1 MGSVNLTLVRRAR
14 WRKDTLLDFSEA
26 TQSMCEP
33 FSINSLYP
41 RREVERPKGSGKYID
56 VQQAM
61 LHQEL
66 FHRRLTPSGKE
77 PKYILCNGGVG
88 SGKSV
93 MMCVEILWLLRTY
106 PGIIIVVIAA
116 YDYYFDEF
124 FLPTLSTI
132 LDVDDSPIIK
142 SYSKKSRTYQLTNGS
157 SLRCKA
163 YDDPERIK
171 GWQAHCIFITEAG
184 LLGDRFN
191 QKARNIY
198 NALLERMRAP
208 GRHFPRRVYL
218 DQNPEGHNWTWE
230 LFIKPNKLGD
240 EGKLTLVPPTDWYPA
255 GAEYREY
262 EHTTASG
269 DTYYCIS
276 TGTALNPFNPP
287 GYLEALV
294 DSRLDDPAM
303 MSRKVGGNFTPVHAL
318 VYENYCKLSTHVV
331 PIDRILAY
339 WADCIDRDREG
350 FMGVDCLPRHWRVYV
365 GIDVA
370 GASSPWA
377 IELYIETP
385 PDENG
390 VQHYLAIDELYVKGY
405 TWPQMAEMILAMT
418 EGKGF
423 TDVSYWIDPQS
434 GNQKHGPNQTS
445 VVSEFRELGINC
457 NIPRSYTKVP
467 AIKRVQEFL
476 RCDHRYPHP
485 YLEDTFIT
493 DPEDLLNEQWTT
505 GSSALYYVSSPDRID
520 ERIANVAGS
529 KDNPLGVIN
538 WYNLKEKEVYR
549 YDSTKERQ
557 TKESEEGLA
566 KVGPEK
572 LIDRDDHAQTSEMF
586 AFLGIRPLPRTGVNQ
601 PRRNIPE
608 KAMRGYDMEDN
619 ARNPQPRRN

>member
-1 MGSVNLTLVRRAR
+1 
-14 WRKDTLLDFSEA
+14 
-26 TQSMCEP
+26 MCEP
-33 FSINSLYP
+33 FTINSLYP
-41 RREVERPKGSGKYID
+41 KREVERPKGSGKYIEI
-56 VQQAM
+56 QQAM
-61 LHQEL
+61 QHQEL
-66 FHRRLTPSGKE
+66 FHRKRTPSGKV

-93 MMCVEILWLLRTY
+93 MMCVEIVWLLRTY

-124 FLPTLSTI
+124 FMPTLYTI
-132 LDVDDSPIIK
+132 LDVDDDDNPIIK
-142 SYSKKSRTYQLTNGS
+142 SKSKKSRTYNLTNGS

-191 QKARNIY
+191 QKARSIY
-198 NALLERMRAP
+198 NACLERMRAP

-230 LFIKPNKLGD
+230 LFIKPNPLGD
-240 EGKLTLVPPTDWYPA
+240 EGKLSLIPSNDWYPN
-255 GAEYREY
+255 GAQYREY
-262 EHTTASG
+262 EHTTPAG
-269 DTYYCIS
+269 DTYYCLS

-287 GYLEALV
+287 GYYESLV
-294 DSRLDDPAM
+294 DSRMDDPAM
-303 MSRKVGGNFTPVHAL
+303 IARKVGGDFTPVHAL
-318 VYENYCKLSTHVV
+318 VYENYCKKETHVV
-331 PIDRILAY
+331 PIENILAY
-339 WADCIDRDREG
+339 WGDYIDRDEQG
-350 FMGVDCLPRHWRVYV
+350 YYGVDCLPRDWRLYV

-377 IELYIETP
+377 VEMYLETP

-390 VQHYLAIDELYVKGY
+390 VQHYLCIDELYFRNR
-405 TWPQMAEMILAMT
+405 TWPEVAEMILART

-423 TDVSYWIDPQS
+423 TDISYWIDPQS
-434 GNQKHGPNQTS
+434 GNQKHGPNQIS
-445 VVSEFRELGINC
+445 VVMEFRELGINC
-457 NIPRSYTKVP
+457 NIPRSYTKIP

-485 YLEDTFIT
+485 YLEDDIV
-493 DPEDLLNEQWTT
+493 NEEGNFYDGHYRI
-505 GSSALYYVSSPDRID
+505 GSAALYYVSSAEFID
-520 ERIANVAGS
+520 IKRADVPGS
-529 KDNPLGVIN
+529 RDNPLGIIA
-538 WYNLKEKEVYR
+538 WCNLKEKEVYR

-557 TKESEEGLA
+557 TKESEEGLV

-586 AFLGIRPLPRTGVNQ
+586 AFLGIRPLPRTGINK
-601 PRRNIPE
+601 PRRS
-608 KAMRGYDMEDN
+608 A
-619 ARNPQPRRN
+619 PQKHSQSYTGEADTRRLVSHRR

>member
-1 MGSVNLTLVRRAR
+1 MGSVNLTTVKKSK
-14 WRKDTLLDFSEA
+14 WRIESFDDFSSA
-26 TQSMCEP
+26 TTMMTEP
-33 FSINSLYP
+33 FTINSLYP
-41 RREVERPKGSGKYID
+41 KREVERPKGSGKYVE

-61 LHQEL
+61 QHQEL
-66 FHRRLTPSGKE
+66 FHRKLTPSGKT

-124 FLPTLSTI
+124 FMPTLAQV
-132 LDVDDSPIIK
+132 LDDIEENPIIK
-142 SYSKKSRTYQLTNGS
+142 SYSKKSRTYNLTNGS

-163 YDDPERIK
+163 YDDSERIK

-191 QKARNIY
+191 QKARGIY
-198 NALLERMRAP
+198 NAALERMRAP
-208 GRHFPRRVYL
+208 GRNFPRRVYL

-230 LFIKPNKLGD
+230 LFIRPNKLGD
-240 EGKLTLVPPTDWYPA
+240 EGKLTLIEPNDWYPD

-262 EHTTASG
+262 EHTTPGG

-287 GYLEALV
+287 GYLESLI

-318 VYENYCKLSTHVV
+318 VYDRYCKPETHII
-331 PIDRILAY
+331 PIEKILAY
-339 WADCIDRDREG
+339 WSDYIDRDQDG
-350 FMGVDCLPRHWRVYV
+350 YCGVDCLPRDWRVYV

-377 IELYIETP
+377 IEIYIETP
-385 PDENG
+385 EDENG
-390 VQHYLAIDELYVKGY
+390 IQHYLAIDELYVKGY
-405 TWPQMAEMILAMT
+405 TWPVLAEMILAMT

-423 TDVSYWIDPQS
+423 TEVSYWIDPHS
-434 GNQKHGPNQTS
+434 GNQKHGANQTS
-445 VVSEFRELGINC
+445 VVMEFKDFGINC
-457 NIPRSYTKVP
+457 NIPRSYTKIP

-476 RCDHRYPHP
+476 RCEHNHPHP
-485 YLEDTFIT
+485 YLTDDIVN
-493 DPEDLLNEQWTT
+493 DPEDVNDGKWRV
-505 GSSALYYVSSPDRID
+505 GASALYYVSSPDQVD
-520 ERIANVAGS
+520 EKRADVLGS
-529 KDNPLGVIN
+529 KDNPTGVIN

-557 TKESEEGLA
+557 TKENEEGLA

-572 LIDRDDHAQTSEMF
+572 LIDRDDHAQTAEMF
-586 AFLGIRPLPRTGVNQ
+586 AFLGIRPIPRTGVGKA
-601 PRRNIPE
+601 RRHLPDKSTQSYEADRSRTIMYR
-608 KAMRGYDMEDN
+608 K
-619 ARNPQPRRN
+619 Q